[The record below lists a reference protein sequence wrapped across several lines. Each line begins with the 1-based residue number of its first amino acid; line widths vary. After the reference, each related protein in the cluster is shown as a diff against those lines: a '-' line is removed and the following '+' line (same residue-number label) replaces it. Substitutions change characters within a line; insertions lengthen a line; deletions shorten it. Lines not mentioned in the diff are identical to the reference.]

1 LWKVNSEFKNVE
13 LKKTVYNI
21 VLVKHKVKT
30 HNRKPRTKSPLFF
43 QFDIFMILNPT
54 LQMKIRL
61 QILFFLIS
69 SLLYSQHP
77 TPKLIEGIKN
87 KAVFYNSSVKNS
99 WEREP
104 IYIGSIQK
112 EIINKFENNRLLA
125 IENHYENE
133 CNKGYIKRE
142 KNSLKN
148 TFEGKVDIFVD
159 TSQNIKFS
167 KVVYHEKSS
176 NTFDFFY
183 ANPVVLTNNDSQ
195 DVQIGYGYYIP
206 LIMQAQNEKGEW
218 TDIERYYTLDC
229 GNCLNMI
236 YFKPNEITITTSVIY
251 DGNYETKLR
260 LRLGE
265 NNFSNIF
272 TGKINRSQIE

>member
-1 LWKVNSEFKNVE
+1 MY
-13 LKKTVYNI
+13 KT
-21 VLVKHKVKT
+21 L
-30 HNRKPRTKSPLFF
+30 S
-43 QFDIFMILNPT
+43 
-54 LQMKIRL
+54 
-61 QILFFLIS
+61 ILFFLIS
-69 SLLYSQHP
+69 TLLYSQHAI
-77 TPKLIEGIKN
+77 PKLIEDIKN
-87 KAVFYNSSVKNS
+87 KATFYKSNVKNS

-104 IYIGSIQK
+104 IYIGNIQK
-112 EIINKFENNRLLA
+112 EVINKFENNRLLA

-142 KNSLKN
+142 KNSFKN
-148 TFEGKVDIFVD
+148 AFEGKVDIFVD
-159 TSQNIKFS
+159 TSQKIKFS
-167 KVVYHEKSS
+167 KVVYHERRS

-183 ANPVVLTNNDSQ
+183 ANPVILTNNDSQ

-206 LIMQAQNEKGEW
+206 LIMQAQNKKREW
-218 TDIERYYTLDC
+218 IDIESYYVSDC
-229 GNCLNMI
+229 GTCLNMI

-265 NNFSNIF
+265 NNFSNVF